1 MEKEIIVKIKYE
13 FDEPYD
19 ISNTDEFIINDLETE
34 INCCSNYYDIISIDI
49 NKTN

>member
-13 FDEPYD
+13 FDESHD

-34 INCCSNYYDIISIDI
+34 INCCSNYYNIISIDI